1 MTSRRLRRT
10 FATLL
15 GTMSLVFGS
24 ACQSDV
30 QLATRAGAMPPADA
44 SQNNQH
50 TQNTPSHQA
59 GSVSAVSNNQATL
72 TPIAAIDAN
81 DASGLSLPPR
91 NVTAPPQGVTA
102 PPQGITA
109 PPQGIT
115 APPQGITAPPQG
127 FTIVQARIE
136 PESFQTQGFHTQAD
150 AGKYYLKLNSQ
161 LVPQNFTATPDGG
174 HELSTLVS
182 SSILASGDFR
192 VEAGQQGGQAR
203 EYLFRLSGEPLVRL
217 TLRLFPHAK
226 RQGELG
232 VQTSLNAALTQQ
244 QSLNLPDLISGLQGI
259 SDCLN
264 ASLGVNRLS
273 LEADGSDQLLSWE
286 GTGHVFTVRVDGA
299 VLGETVSHSM
309 RLHLSGQHQISV
321 QPRLDGCLL
330 PPVAAVLSFNGASP
344 SASPIPGPTATP
356 SPAPSASSSGD
367 GSSEGPGLNL
377 GLGASLGL

>member
-10 FATLL
+10 FGTLL
-15 GTMSLVFGS
+15 GTMGLIFSSG
-24 ACQSDV
+24 CQSDV
-30 QLATRAGAMPPADA
+30 QLATRSDSITPAGA
-44 SQNNQH
+44 SQINP
-50 TQNTPSHQA
+50 NTPSDQTGFA
-59 GSVSAVSNNQATL
+59 PPVSGNSSAL
-72 TPIAAIDAN
+72 TPIAPLDKNDAP
-81 DASGLSLPPR
+81 ASGLSLPPQ

-109 PPQGIT
+109 PPQSIT

-150 AGKYYLKLNSQ
+150 EGKYYLKLNSQ
-161 LVPQNFTATPDGG
+161 LVPQSFTPAADGAQ
-174 HELSTLVS
+174 ELSTLVS

-244 QSLNLPDLISGLQGI
+244 LSLNLPDLISGLGI
-259 SDCLN
+259 SACLN
-264 ASLGVNRLS
+264 AGLGVSHLS
-273 LEADGSDQLLSWE
+273 LEADGSDQVLSWE
-286 GTGHVFTVRVDGA
+286 GNGNVFTVRVDGA

-330 PPVAAVLSFNGASP
+330 PPAAAVISFNGSSP
-344 SASPIPGPTATP
+344 SASPIPSPTATPIP
-356 SPAPSASSSGD
+356 SPAPSGGGSG
-367 GSSEGPGLNL
+367 GGTGINI
-377 GLGASLGL
+377 GLGAGLGL